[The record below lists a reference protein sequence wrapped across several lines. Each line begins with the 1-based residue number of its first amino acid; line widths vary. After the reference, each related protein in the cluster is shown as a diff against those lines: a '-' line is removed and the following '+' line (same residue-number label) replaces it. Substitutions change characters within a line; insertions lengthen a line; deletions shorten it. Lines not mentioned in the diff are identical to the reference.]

1 MSELD
6 ELRGRVSAVES
17 ELSRLREENAV
28 TRTVA
33 SMADRDV
40 SEFRGALQG
49 HMRTLNAL
57 RETQLEQG
65 QIQAAQGRAIEGI
78 AQAVGGLVVQVE
90 SLTAMVARLAPP
102 DRAN

>member
-1 MSELD
+1 VSELD

-40 SEFRGALQG
+40 SEFRGALQA
-49 HMRTLNAL
+49 HVRTLNAL

-65 QIQAAQGRAIEGI
+65 QTLQTI
-78 AQAVGGLVVQVE
+78 AQAVGGLAVQVE
-90 SLTAMVARLAPP
+90 NLTAMVARIAPP
-102 DRAN
+102 GATD

>member
-40 SEFRGALQG
+40 SEFRGALQA
-49 HMRTLNAL
+49 HVRTLNAL

-65 QIQAAQGRAIEGI
+65 QTLQTI
-78 AQAVGGLVVQVE
+78 AQAVGGLAVQVE
-90 SLTAMVARLAPP
+90 NLTAMVARIAPP
-102 DRAN
+102 HATD

>member
-6 ELRGRVSAVES
+6 ELRGRVSEVET
-17 ELSRLREENAV
+17 ELSRLREEAAV

-40 SEFRGALQG
+40 SEFRGALRAHVG
-49 HMRTLNAL
+49 TLNAL

-65 QIQAAQGRAIEGI
+65 QIQAAHGRAIEGI

-90 SLTAMVARLAPP
+90 TLTAMVARITPP
-102 DRAN
+102 DPSH